1 MIAMSKQHIIR
12 ITIVLVVFAVT
23 CSIGYNIHLSFEHAN
38 KTAITLVTAPTD
50 ATATFT
56 NTTTKKVTKGS
67 HGTVYVEPGIYD
79 ISIEKKG
86 FNSYKKTQDISKNN
100 TVIAELSPQT
110 KEAVDWVKRHRDQ
123 YDKLEA
129 FAGKK
134 SLEYNKSVTDKY
146 PLIGVLPLKDPYYS
160 IGHYKKDNGEQVVVI
175 TTEAP
180 QYRYAATRR
189 ITSMG
194 YKLSDYRIEYKDF
207 QNPLKEK
214 K

>member
-1 MIAMSKQHIIR
+1 MSKRR
-12 ITIVLVVFAVT
+12 ITSIIFVILTVV
-23 CSIGYNIHLSFEHAN
+23 CSGVVYNIYLSFERAS
-38 KTAITLVTAPTD
+38 KTAVTLVTAPTD
-50 ATATFT
+50 ATVAFT
-56 NTTTKKVTKGS
+56 NTATKKVTKGS

-79 ISIEKKG
+79 ILVEKKG

-110 KEAVDWVKRHRDQ
+110 KEAVEWVKRHQDQ
-123 YDKLEA
+123 YNKLEA

-160 IGHYKKDNGEQVVVI
+160 IGHYKKDSGEPVVVI
-175 TTEAP
+175 TTESP
-180 QYRYAATRR
+180 QYRYIATRR
-189 ITSMG
+189 IVSMG

>member
-1 MIAMSKQHIIR
+1 MSKRR
-12 ITIVLVVFAVT
+12 ITSIIFVILTVV
-23 CSIGYNIHLSFEHAN
+23 CSGVVYNIYLSFERAS
-38 KTAITLVTAPTD
+38 KTAVTLVTAPTD
-50 ATATFT
+50 ATVAFT
-56 NTTTKKVTKGS
+56 NTATKKVTKGS
-67 HGTVYVEPGIYD
+67 HGTVYIEPGIYD
-79 ISIEKKG
+79 ILVEKKG

-110 KEAVDWVKRHRDQ
+110 KEAVNWVKKHRDQ

-160 IGHYKKDNGEQVVVI
+160 IGHYKKDSGEPVVVI
-175 TTEAP
+175 TTESP

-207 QNPLKEK
+207 QDPLKEK

>member
-1 MIAMSKQHIIR
+1 MISRKRSIQIVIA
-12 ITIVLVVFAVT
+12 IVLLAT
-23 CSIGYNIHLSFEHAN
+23 IGSIAYNIYLLFERAG
-38 KTAITLVTAPTD
+38 KIAVTLVTAPTD
-50 ATATFT
+50 ATTTFT
-56 NTTTKKVTKGS
+56 NTATKKVTKGNS
-67 HGTVYVEPGIYD
+67 GTVYIEPGVYD
-79 ISIEKKG
+79 ISVEKKD
-86 FNSYKKTQDISKNN
+86 FSSYKKTQDIAKNN
-100 TVIAELSPQT
+100 TIIAELSPRT
-110 KEAVDWVKRHRDQ
+110 KEAADWVDKHRDQ
-123 YDKLEA
+123 YTKLET

-146 PLIGVLPLKDPYYS
+146 PLIGILPLKDPYYS
-160 IGHYKKDNGEQVVVI
+160 IGHYKKENGEPVVVI
-175 TTEAP
+175 TTESP

>member
-1 MIAMSKQHIIR
+1 MSKRR
-12 ITIVLVVFAVT
+12 ITSIIFVILTVV
-23 CSIGYNIHLSFEHAN
+23 CSGVVYNIYLSFERAS
-38 KTAITLVTAPTD
+38 KTAVTLVTAPTD
-50 ATATFT
+50 ATVAFT
-56 NTTTKKVTKGS
+56 NTATKKVTKGS
-67 HGTVYVEPGIYD
+67 HGTVYIEPGIYD
-79 ISIEKKG
+79 ILVEKKG

-110 KEAVDWVKRHRDQ
+110 KEAVEWVKRHQDQ
-123 YDKLEA
+123 YNKLEA
-129 FAGKK
+129 FAGRK

-160 IGHYKKDNGEQVVVI
+160 IGHYKKDSGEPVVVI
-175 TTEAP
+175 TTESP
-180 QYRYAATRR
+180 QYRYIATRR
-189 ITSMG
+189 IVSMG

>member
-1 MIAMSKQHIIR
+1 MSKQHIIR

-86 FNSYKKTQDISKNN
+86 FNSYKKTQDISKN

-175 TTEAP
+175 TTESP

>member
-1 MIAMSKQHIIR
+1 MIL
-12 ITIVLVVFAVT
+12 TVV
-23 CSIGYNIHLSFEHAN
+23 CSGVVYNIYLSFERAS
-38 KTAITLVTAPTD
+38 KTAVTLVTAPTD
-50 ATATFT
+50 ATVAFT
-56 NTTTKKVTKGS
+56 NTATKKVTKGS

-79 ISIEKKG
+79 ISVEKKG

-110 KEAVDWVKRHRDQ
+110 KEAVEWVKRHQDQ
-123 YDKLEA
+123 YNKLEA
-129 FAGKK
+129 FAGRK

-160 IGHYKKDNGEQVVVI
+160 IGHYKKDSGEPVVVI
-175 TTEAP
+175 TTESP
-180 QYRYAATRR
+180 QYRYIATRR
-189 ITSMG
+189 IVSMG

>member
-1 MIAMSKQHIIR
+1 MSKRR
-12 ITIVLVVFAVT
+12 ITSIIFVILTVV
-23 CSIGYNIHLSFEHAN
+23 CSGVVYNIYLSFERAS
-38 KTAITLVTAPTD
+38 KTAVTLVTAPTD
-50 ATATFT
+50 ATVAFT
-56 NTTTKKVTKGS
+56 NTATKKVTKGS
-67 HGTVYVEPGIYD
+67 HGTVYIEPGIYD
-79 ISIEKKG
+79 ISVERKG

-110 KEAVDWVKRHRDQ
+110 KEAVEWVKRHQDQ
-123 YDKLEA
+123 YNKLEA

-160 IGHYKKDNGEQVVVI
+160 IGHYKKENGEPVVVI
-175 TTEAP
+175 TTESP
-180 QYRYAATRR
+180 QYRYIATRR
-189 ITSMG
+189 IVSMG

>member
-1 MIAMSKQHIIR
+1 MSKRR
-12 ITIVLVVFAVT
+12 ITSIIFVILTVV
-23 CSIGYNIHLSFEHAN
+23 CSGVVYNIYLSFERAS
-38 KTAITLVTAPTD
+38 KTAVTLVTAPTD
-50 ATATFT
+50 ATVAFT
-56 NTTTKKVTKGS
+56 NTATKKVTKGS
-67 HGTVYVEPGIYD
+67 HGTVYIEPGIYD
-79 ISIEKKG
+79 ILVEKKG

-110 KEAVDWVKRHRDQ
+110 KEAVEWVKRHQDQ
-123 YDKLEA
+123 YNKLEA

-160 IGHYKKDNGEQVVVI
+160 IGHYKKDSGEPVVVI
-175 TTEAP
+175 TTESP
-180 QYRYAATRR
+180 QYRYIATRR
-189 ITSMG
+189 IVSMG

>member
-1 MIAMSKQHIIR
+1 MIL
-12 ITIVLVVFAVT
+12 TVV
-23 CSIGYNIHLSFEHAN
+23 CSGVVYNIYLSFERAS
-38 KTAITLVTAPTD
+38 KTAVTLVTAPTD
-50 ATATFT
+50 ATVAFT
-56 NTTTKKVTKGS
+56 NTATKKVTKGS
-67 HGTVYVEPGIYD
+67 HGTVYIEPGIYD
-79 ISIEKKG
+79 ISVERKG

-110 KEAVDWVKRHRDQ
+110 KEAVEWVKRHQDQ
-123 YDKLEA
+123 YNKLEA

-160 IGHYKKDNGEQVVVI
+160 IGHYKKENGEPVVVI
-175 TTEAP
+175 TTESP
-180 QYRYAATRR
+180 QYRYIATRR
-189 ITSMG
+189 IVSMG

>member
-1 MIAMSKQHIIR
+1 MSKRR
-12 ITIVLVVFAVT
+12 ITSIIFVILTVV
-23 CSIGYNIHLSFEHAN
+23 CSGVVYNIYLSFERAS
-38 KTAITLVTAPTD
+38 KTAVTLVTAPTD
-50 ATATFT
+50 ATVAFT
-56 NTTTKKVTKGS
+56 NTATKKVTKGS
-67 HGTVYVEPGIYD
+67 HGTVYIEPGIYD
-79 ISIEKKG
+79 ILVEKKG

-110 KEAVDWVKRHRDQ
+110 KEAVEWVKRHQDQ
-123 YDKLEA
+123 YNKLEA

-160 IGHYKKDNGEQVVVI
+160 IGHYKKENGEPVVVI
-175 TTEAP
+175 TTESP
-180 QYRYAATRR
+180 QYRYIATRR
-189 ITSMG
+189 IVSMG

>member
-1 MIAMSKQHIIR
+1 MSKRR
-12 ITIVLVVFAVT
+12 ITSIIFVILTVV
-23 CSIGYNIHLSFEHAN
+23 CSGVVYNIYLSFERAS
-38 KTAITLVTAPTD
+38 KTAVTLVTAPTD
-50 ATATFT
+50 ATVAFT
-56 NTTTKKVTKGS
+56 NTATKKVTKGS
-67 HGTVYVEPGIYD
+67 HGTVYIEPGIYD
-79 ISIEKKG
+79 ILVEKKG

-110 KEAVDWVKRHRDQ
+110 KEAVDWVKIHQDQ
-123 YDKLEA
+123 YNKLEA

-134 SLEYNKSVTDKY
+134 SLEYNKSVTNKY

-160 IGHYKKDNGEQVVVI
+160 IGHYKKDNGEPVVVI
-175 TTEAP
+175 TTESP
-180 QYRYAATRR
+180 QYRYIATRR

>member
-1 MIAMSKQHIIR
+1 MSKQHIIR

-56 NTTTKKVTKGS
+56 NTATKKVTKGS

-79 ISIEKKG
+79 ISVEKKG

-175 TTEAP
+175 TTESP

>member
-1 MIAMSKQHIIR
+1 MSKRR
-12 ITIVLVVFAVT
+12 ITSIIFVILTVV
-23 CSIGYNIHLSFEHAN
+23 CSGVVYNIYLSFERAS
-38 KTAITLVTAPTD
+38 KTAVTLVTAPTD
-50 ATATFT
+50 ATVAFT
-56 NTTTKKVTKGS
+56 NTATKKVTKGS
-67 HGTVYVEPGIYD
+67 HGTVYIEPGIYD
-79 ISIEKKG
+79 ILVEKKG

-110 KEAVDWVKRHRDQ
+110 KEAVEWVKRHQDQ
-123 YDKLEA
+123 YNKLEA

-160 IGHYKKDNGEQVVVI
+160 IGHYKKENGEPVVVI
-175 TTEAP
+175 TTESP
-180 QYRYAATRR
+180 QYRYIATRR
-189 ITSMG
+189 IVSIG
-194 YKLSDYRIEYKDF
+194 YKLSAYRTEYKDF

>member
-1 MIAMSKQHIIR
+1 MSKQHIIR

-56 NTTTKKVTKGS
+56 NTATKKVTKGS

-134 SLEYNKSVTDKY
+134 SLEYNKLVTDKY
-146 PLIGVLPLKDPYYS
+146 PLIGILPLKDPYYS
-160 IGHYKKDNGEQVVVI
+160 IGHYKKENGEPVVVI
-175 TTEAP
+175 TTESP

>member
-1 MIAMSKQHIIR
+1 MSKRR
-12 ITIVLVVFAVT
+12 ITSIIFVILTVV
-23 CSIGYNIHLSFEHAN
+23 CSGVVYNIYLSFERTS
-38 KTAITLVTAPTD
+38 KTAVTLVTAPTD
-50 ATATFT
+50 ATVAFT
-56 NTTTKKVTKGS
+56 NTATKKVTKGS

-79 ISIEKKG
+79 ILVEKKG

-110 KEAVDWVKRHRDQ
+110 KEAVEWVKRHQDQ
-123 YDKLEA
+123 YNKLEA

-160 IGHYKKDNGEQVVVI
+160 IGHYKKENGEPVVVI
-175 TTEAP
+175 TTESP

>member
-1 MIAMSKQHIIR
+1 MSKRR
-12 ITIVLVVFAVT
+12 ITSIILVILTVV
-23 CSIGYNIHLSFEHAN
+23 CSGVVYNIYLSFERAG
-38 KTAITLVTAPTD
+38 KTAVTLVTAPTD
-50 ATATFT
+50 ATVAFT
-56 NTTTKKVTKGS
+56 NTATKKVTKGS
-67 HGTVYVEPGIYD
+67 HGTVYIEPGIYD
-79 ISIEKKG
+79 ILVERKG

-110 KEAVDWVKRHRDQ
+110 KEAVEWVKRHQDQ
-123 YDKLEA
+123 YNKLEA

-160 IGHYKKDNGEQVVVI
+160 IGHYKKDSGGPVVVI
-175 TTEAP
+175 TTESP
-180 QYRYAATRR
+180 QYRYIATRR
-189 ITSMG
+189 IVSMG